1 MSCARRGGRTARA
14 LLAAA
19 AACLAF
25 GSGSPAF
32 AAPSGEG
39 GSDALLRASIN
50 ASRSVSYIGQ
60 LETIRFSASKAS
72 ATIVRIEH
80 RAPDRT
86 RRWYLAPEAL
96 YGDYIITRSTT
107 TWQFDTRRARVT
119 TSSNPLLDVNLAA
132 GNTLGLLYGNYRA
145 VAAGGEIVAG
155 RPTASLV
162 LINKYTGERVAR
174 IWVDTQTKLVLRKE
188 TFHADGSIATSSRF
202 EELRYT
208 EKIPDAVFS
217 TNLPEGYTQVTE
229 AEREAPS
236 LDIERVSREAGFT
249 PASPADLP
257 EGFALVGSSLETVNG
272 VKTLHFSYSDGLR
285 TLSLFENAAG
295 AEADF
300 GADKPRAIA
309 LGEEHG
315 ELVEHGATTLIA
327 WKEKQLTLMLVGDL
341 SRSELMRIAESVI
354 P

>member
-1 MSCARRGGRTARA
+1 MSCAKGRRGAGAAT

-19 AACLAF
+19 LALAM
-25 GSGSPAF
+25 PAF
-32 AAPSGEG
+32 AAPPETGAA
-39 GSDALLRASIN
+39 DLLRASIN

-80 RAPDRT
+80 LAPDRT
-86 RRWYLAPEAL
+86 RRWYLAPDAL

-107 TWQFDTRRARVT
+107 TWQFDTRRERVT

-132 GNTLGLLYGNYRA
+132 GNTLGLLYANYRA
-145 VAAGGEIVAG
+145 VSAGGEIVAG
-155 RPTASLV
+155 RPTISLV

-174 IWVDTQTKLVLRKE
+174 IWIDTQTKLVLRKE

-208 EKIPDAVFS
+208 EKIPEDIFS
-217 TNLPEGYTQVTE
+217 TNVPEGYTQVTE

-236 LDIERVSREAGFT
+236 LDLDRVSREAGFK

-257 EGFALVGSSLETVNG
+257 EGFALVGASVETVNG
-272 VKTLHFSYSDGLR
+272 VKTVHLNYSDGLR

-300 GADKPRAIA
+300 GGEKPRSIA
-309 LGEEHG
+309 LGEDQG
-315 ELVEHGATTLIA
+315 KLVEHGATTLIA
-327 WKEKQLTLMLVGDL
+327 WKEKQLTLMLLGDL
-341 SRSELMRIAESVI
+341 SRAELARIATSVI

>member
-1 MSCARRGGRTARA
+1 MSCVKHHTVGGRA
-14 LLAAA
+14 LILAAL
-19 AACLAF
+19 ACLTL
-25 GSGSPAF
+25 
-32 AAPSGEG
+32 AAPAVAEPPAAGAAG
-39 GSDALLRASIN
+39 LLRASIN

-60 LETIRFSASKAS
+60 LETIRFSASKAN

-80 RAPDRT
+80 RAPDLT

-119 TSSNPLLDVNLAA
+119 TSSNPLLDVNLA
-132 GNTLGLLYGNYRA
+132 GGDTLGLLYANYRA
-145 VAAGGEIVAG
+145 VTAGGEIVAG
-155 RPTASLV
+155 RPTTSLV

-174 IWVDTQTKLVLRKE
+174 IWLDTQTKLVLRKE

-208 EKIPDAVFS
+208 EKIPDDIFS
-217 TNLPEGYTQVTE
+217 TNLPEGYTQETE
-229 AEREAPS
+229 ADREPPS
-236 LDIERVSREAGFT
+236 LDLARITREAGFK

-257 EGFALVGSSLETVNG
+257 EGFALVGSSVETVNG
-272 VKTLHFSYSDGLR
+272 VKTVHLNYSDGLR
-285 TLSLFENAAG
+285 TLSLFENAVG

-300 GADKPRAIA
+300 GADKPRSIA
-309 LGEEHG
+309 LGEESG
-315 ELVEHGATTLIA
+315 KLVEHGATTLIA
-327 WKEKQLTLMLVGDL
+327 WKEKQLTLMLLGDL
-341 SRSELMRIAESVI
+341 SRSELARIAESVI

>member
-1 MSCARRGGRTARA
+1 MSCAKRAAGRIGAA
-14 LLAAA
+14 LFAA
-19 AACLAF
+19 AACVALAA
-25 GSGSPAF
+25 PAF
-32 AAPSGEG
+32 AAPSDEE
-39 GSDALLRASIN
+39 SSELLRASIN

-60 LETIRFSASKAS
+60 LETIRFSASKAN

-119 TSSNPLLDVNLAA
+119 TSNNPLLDVNLAA
-132 GNTLGLLYGNYRA
+132 SNTLGLLYANYRA
-145 VAAGGEIVAG
+145 VPAGGEIVAG
-155 RPTASLV
+155 RPTTSLV

-174 IWVDTQTKLVLRKE
+174 IWIDTQKKLVLRKE
-188 TFHADGSIATSSRF
+188 TFHADGSIATTSRF

-208 EKIPDAVFS
+208 DRIPEDVFS
-217 TNLPEGYTQVTE
+217 TNLPDGYTQVTE
-229 AEREAPS
+229 AQSEAPS
-236 LDIERVSREAGFT
+236 LDLERTTREAGFK

-257 EGFALVGSSLETVNG
+257 EGFALVGSSVETVNG
-272 VKTLHFSYSDGLR
+272 VRTVHLNYSDGLR

-300 GADKPRAIA
+300 GADKPRTIA
-309 LGEEHG
+309 LGEESG
-315 ELVEHGATTLIA
+315 KIVEHGATTLIA
-327 WKEKQLTLMLVGDL
+327 WKEKRLTLMLLGDL
-341 SRSELMRIAESVI
+341 SRSELARIAESVI

>member
-1 MSCARRGGRTARA
+1 MSCARRRGGNATAA
-14 LLAAA
+14 LLAAVAMWALA
-19 AACLAF
+19 A
-25 GSGSPAF
+25 PAF
-32 AAPSGEG
+32 AAPSEG
-39 GSDALLRASIN
+39 DAAGLLRASIN

-86 RRWYLAPEAL
+86 RRWYLAPDAL

-145 VAAGGEIVAG
+145 VPAGGEIVAG
-155 RPTASLV
+155 RPTTSLV

-174 IWVDTQTKLVLRKE
+174 IWIDTRTKLVLRKE

-208 EKIPDAVFS
+208 EKIPEDIFS
-217 TNLPEGYTQVTE
+217 TNVPEGYTQVTE

-236 LDIERVSREAGFT
+236 LDLERVSREAGFK

-257 EGFALVGSSLETVNG
+257 EGFALVGSSVETVNG
-272 VKTLHFSYSDGLR
+272 VKTVHLNYSDGLR
-285 TLSLFENAAG
+285 TLSLFENAVG

-300 GADKPRAIA
+300 GGEKPRSIA
-309 LGEEHG
+309 LGEDQG
-315 ELVEHGATTLIA
+315 KLVEHGATTLIA
-327 WKEKQLTLMLVGDL
+327 WKEKQLTLMLLGDL
-341 SRSELMRIAESVI
+341 SRAELARIAASVI